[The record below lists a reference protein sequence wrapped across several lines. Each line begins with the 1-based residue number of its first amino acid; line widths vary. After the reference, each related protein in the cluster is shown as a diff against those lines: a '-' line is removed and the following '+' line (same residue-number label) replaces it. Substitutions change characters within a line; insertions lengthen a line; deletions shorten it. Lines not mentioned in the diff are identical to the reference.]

1 MPATSGPSGESP
13 ETVRLDVAGHAI
25 HGAWL
30 GPRRGRRPVLVFLH
44 DGLGSV
50 GTLRKFPARLA
61 DALGLPAFAYD
72 RLGYGRSDE
81 VDDFPDDFMGAEADR
96 LEEVLDA
103 AGIVDCCLVGHS
115 DGGTVALL
123 HGARHRGRVR
133 AIVTIAAHVRRDRLT
148 LGQVLRHQ
156 KMAEDGDVP
165 DWMPRFHGERAR
177 RLMLLWAETWQRAL
191 YDDWDICAEIASIRA
206 PLLALQGSGDAYGL
220 PSQLEGIAAAVGHAE
235 TELVEGL
242 GHFPHLE
249 DAVHIV
255 ARIRDFLL
263 PHCGESGAAAPS
275 GAPRD

>member
-1 MPATSGPSGESP
+1 MPATSGPSSESP
-13 ETVRLDVAGHAI
+13 EPVRLEVRGHRI
-25 HGAWL
+25 FGTWQ
-30 GPRRGRRPVLVFLH
+30 GPHRGRRPVLVFLH
-44 DGLGSV
+44 DGLGSIE
-50 GTLRKFPARLA
+50 TLRTFPARLGE
-61 DALGLPAFAYD
+61 ALGLPAFSYD

-96 LEEVLDA
+96 LESILDA

-123 HGARHRGRVR
+123 HGARHHGRVR

-165 DWMPRFHGERAR
+165 EWMPRFHGARAR
-177 RLMLLWAETWQRAL
+177 RLMLLWTATWQRTL
-191 YDDWDICAEIASIRA
+191 YDDWDIGGEISSIRA
-206 PLLALQGSGDAYGL
+206 PLLAIQGTEDAYGL
-220 PSQLEGIAAAVGHAE
+220 PSQLESIEKAVVHAE
-235 TELVEGL
+235 IDLVDGR

-255 ARIRDFLL
+255 GRIRDFLL
-263 PHCGESGAAAPS
+263 PYCGESGVPAAS

>member
-1 MPATSGPSGESP
+1 MPATFGPSGETP
-13 ETVRLDVAGHAI
+13 DTVLLDVGGHRI
-25 HGAWL
+25 FGVWH
-30 GPRRGRRPVLVFLH
+30 GPRGGRRPVLVFLH

-50 GTLRKFPARLA
+50 GTLRKFPARLGA
-61 DALGLPAFAYD
+61 ALDLPAFAYD

-81 VDDFPDDFMGAEADR
+81 VGDFPDDFMGTEADR
-96 LEEVLDA
+96 LESVLDA
-103 AGIVDCCLVGHS
+103 AGIADCCLVGHS

-123 HGARHRGRVR
+123 HGARHHGRVR

-165 DWMPRFHGERAR
+165 DWMPRFHGDRAR
-177 RLMLLWAETWQRAL
+177 RLMLLWAKTWQRTL
-191 YDDWDICAEIASIRA
+191 YDDWDIGDEISSIRA
-206 PLLALQGSGDAYGL
+206 PLLAIQGTEDAYGL
-220 PSQLEGIAAAVGHAE
+220 PSQLESIAAAVGHAE
-235 TELVEGL
+235 TDLVDGL

-255 ARIRDFLL
+255 GRIREFLL
-263 PHCGESGAAAPS
+263 PHCGEPGAAAVS